1 MKFMN
6 EITYTAQELP
16 KAGDTVLVGL
26 SGGVDSTLTALLLKE
41 RGCRVIGVTMSLWD
55 GSVVE
60 IKTDTKRTKIKE
72 ACYGPGEEENIEE
85 CQKFCKAQGIEYH
98 VVDVKQIYK
107 EKVLEYFKEEYRNGR
122 TPNPCIM
129 CNRNIKFGAMLD
141 AVSELGIKYDYF
153 CTGHYAKIVR
163 PDTGLYGTDQRPF
176 MISGATDVSKDQT
189 YFIYR
194 VPSSTLEKVRFPLA
208 ELKKSEV
215 FELARKA
222 NLEAANREESQDFVG
237 EEYRDALFAD
247 KESIPG
253 DIIDLDGHILGRH
266 KGIEYYTV
274 GQRRGLG
281 VAVNYPVYV
290 HSIDAKNNLV
300 ILAKNEDLNSSA
312 LIADDFVW
320 PGNIE
325 PPEGTELEAL
335 VKIRLASRPVMC
347 KVSRYIPD
355 SEDTNEYKGQPW
367 LITFETPQRA
377 VAPGQSA
384 VLYKDGVII
393 GGGIISKGV

>member
-1 MKFMN
+1 MT
-6 EITYTAQELP
+6 EITYTSQELP

-41 RGCRVIGVTMSLWD
+41 KGCRVIGVTMSLWD
-55 GSVVE
+55 GSIVE
-60 IKTDTKRTKIKE
+60 IKNDTNRTRIKE

-85 CQKFCKAQGIEYH
+85 CTKFCKEHGIEYH
-98 VVDVKQIYK
+98 VVDVKEVYK
-107 EKVLEYFKEEYRNGR
+107 EKVLEYFKNEYRSGR

-141 AVSELGIKYDYF
+141 AVEKLGIKYDYF

-163 PDTGLYGTDQRPF
+163 PDTGLFGTDERPY
-176 MISGATDVSKDQT
+176 MVSGATDVSKDQT

-194 VPSSTLEKVRFPLA
+194 VPSSILQKVRFPLA
-208 ELKKSEV
+208 DLKKSEV

-222 NLEAANREESQDFVG
+222 KLEAANREESQDFVG

-247 KESIPG
+247 KPSIPG

-266 KGIEYYTV
+266 KGIEHYTI
-274 GQRRGLG
+274 GQRKGLE
-281 VAVNYPVYV
+281 VAVGYPVYV

-300 ILAKNEDLNSSA
+300 ILAKNEELDSTA
-312 LIADDFVW
+312 LVADDFVW

-325 PPEGTELEAL
+325 PPEGYIFEAL
-335 VKIRLASRPVMC
+335 VKIRLASRPVPC
-347 KVSRYIPD
+347 KVSRYIP
-355 SEDTNEYKGQPW
+355 EEGDTTEYNGQTW
-367 LITFETPQRA
+367 LIEFETPQRA

-384 VLYKDGVII
+384 VLYKDGVIM
-393 GGGIISKGV
+393 GGGIISKSLK